1 MDCGVSALETAV
13 DRRKERSGPWMAA
26 VSDDAVASGPAPL
39 PRGFSVYLDAV
50 RVTAALVVFGAHATS
65 PEFLTGVP
73 WLQEFAH
80 DAVIT
85 FFVLSGYVIAHTA
98 ATRDRGLG
106 AYGVNRS
113 ARIYS
118 VALPAVLL
126 VPVLDQIAMDW
137 RPDLY
142 GRQYQYEAL
151 WLYVPFFLVFATDLW
166 FLAEDAFSNVPY
178 WSLCYEV
185 WYYVLFAAVFFLR
198 GARRIAAVGAVLLI
212 MGPRLWL
219 LLPLWAAGAW
229 AALSVPRV
237 PAPRLAFVLSL
248 MGLAAMKATGLDT
261 AADGWV
267 NGLLGGWPESHL
279 RYSKYFLGDW
289 LIGTLILTNILAAR
303 TCGFHGLARG
313 PVRRPIVAVA
323 SISFTIYLFHVP
335 LLKFFTAALDHDP
348 ASVES
353 WTVLMVAVGVT
364 LIGLGLATERQKRHV
379 RRLFSWAADSL
390 RRLLSRSFGARALGR

>member
-1 MDCGVSALETAV
+1 M
-13 DRRKERSGPWMAA
+13 
-26 VSDDAVASGPAPL
+26 

-50 RVTAALVVFGAHATS
+50 RVTAALVVFGAHATG
-65 PEFLTGVP
+65 PAFLTGVP
-73 WLQEFAH
+73 WLQDFAH

-98 ATRDRGLG
+98 ATRDRDLG

-126 VPVLDQIAMDW
+126 VPVLDQIAMGW

-198 GARRIAAVGAVLLI
+198 GSRRIAAIGAVLLI

-237 PAPRLAFVLSL
+237 PAPRLAFALSL
-248 MGLAAMKATGLDT
+248 TGLAAVKATGLDT

-289 LIGTLILTNILAAR
+289 LIGALMLTNILAAR
-303 TCGFHGLARG
+303 TCGFHGLTRG

-353 WTVLMVAVGVT
+353 WTVLMVAVGVA
-364 LIGLGLATERQKRHV
+364 LIGLGLATEHQKRHV
-379 RRLFSWAADSL
+379 RRLFSWGADGIG
-390 RRLLSRSFGARALGR
+390 RLLSRSSGARALGR